1 MPNVIITGGGSNTIT
16 ISNGTTNSIAISDN
30 LTLKCGLDLTRTLKQ
45 VVRDEITEPTYA
57 HKDTTINIEKQLSEL
72 KTKVDSNFKTIKT
85 EILKQLY
92 PVGSIY
98 TSSRQIEISSVFDFG
113 TWKSLNSKKDPYYLS
128 LGYKCYVGPS
138 NIPYNAR
145 VTVVTQTP
153 GGYQNYNTTWNEAI
167 TRYGYH
173 EPNEWFAPSS
183 GGDSIKTTMISVSD
197 NYLYGISQGF
207 DDSESLPNIIGSLYQ
222 VCAERGTEGIKVSGA
237 IKKHTYEGK
246 TNSGNGHGVCID
258 MFFDAG
264 RWDPIYS
271 DSNPHVKPKA
281 YNLFMWERTA

>member
-1 MPNVIITGGGSNTIT
+1 M
-16 ISNGTTNSIAISDN
+16 
-30 LTLKCGLDLTRTLKQ
+30 
-45 VVRDEITEPTYA
+45 VRDEITEPTYA

-113 TWKSLNSKKDPYYLS
+113 TWKSLNIEKDPYYLA
-128 LGYKCYVGPS
+128 LGYKYYVGPS
-138 NIPYNAR
+138 NIPYDAR
-145 VTVVTQTP
+145 VTVVTRTP
-153 GGYQNYNTTWNEAI
+153 GGNQNYGTTWSEAI

-183 GGDSIKTTMISVSD
+183 GSDSIKTTMICVSD
-197 NYLYGISQGF
+197 DYLYGIRQGF
-207 DDSESLPNIIGSLYQ
+207 DSREYLPNIRGSLRQ
-222 VCAERGTEGIKVSGA
+222 ICAERGTDSSVAEGGA
-237 IKKHTYEGK
+237 IRRNAYTGK
-246 TNSGNGHGVCID
+246 TNSGAENNTCFD
-258 MFFDAG
+258 MSFSAG

-271 DSNPHVKPKA
+271 DSVPHVRPKA

>member
-1 MPNVIITGGGSNTIT
+1 M
-16 ISNGTTNSIAISDN
+16 
-30 LTLKCGLDLTRTLKQ
+30 
-45 VVRDEITEPTYA
+45 VRDEITEPTYA

-72 KTKVDSNFKTIKT
+72 KTKVDSDFKTIKT

-113 TWKSLNSKKDPYYLS
+113 TWKSLNSKEDPYYLS

-138 NIPYNAR
+138 NIPYDAR

-153 GGYQNYNTTWNEAI
+153 GGYQNYSTTWNEAI

-197 NYLYGISQGF
+197 DYLYGIMQGF
-207 DDSESLPNIIGSLYQ
+207 DDNESLPNIRGALYQ
-222 VCAERGTEGIKVSGA
+222 VCAERGTEEAIEVSGA
-237 IKKHTYEGK
+237 MTRRLYTGK
-246 TNSGNGHGVCID
+246 TGSGAGNNACLN
-258 MFFDAG
+258 MYFDA
-264 RWDPIYS
+264 RQWNPIYS
-271 DSNPHVKPKA
+271 DSVPHVRPKA

>member
-1 MPNVIITGGGSNTIT
+1 M
-16 ISNGTTNSIAISDN
+16 
-30 LTLKCGLDLTRTLKQ
+30 
-45 VVRDEITEPTYA
+45 VRDEITEPTYA

-98 TSSRQIEISSVFDFG
+98 TSSRKIEISSVFDFG
-113 TWKSLNSKKDPYYLS
+113 TWKSLNIEKDPYYLA

-138 NIPYNAR
+138 NIPYDAR
-145 VTVVTQTP
+145 VTVVTRTP
-153 GGYQNYNTTWNEAI
+153 GGYKNYSTTWNEAI

-197 NYLYGISQGF
+197 DYLYGFAQGF
-207 DDSESLPNIIGSLYQ
+207 DSSEYLPNIRGYLGQ
-222 VCAERGTEGIKVSGA
+222 VCAEHGTSDSAAMGQGA
-237 IKKHTYEGK
+237 IRRETYTGK
-246 TNSGNGHGVCID
+246 TNSGVEYNTCFNMH
-258 MFFDAG
+258 FSAN

-271 DSNPHVKPKA
+271 DSVPHVRPKA

>member
-1 MPNVIITGGGSNTIT
+1 M
-16 ISNGTTNSIAISDN
+16 
-30 LTLKCGLDLTRTLKQ
+30 
-45 VVRDEITEPTYA
+45 VRDEITEPTYA

-113 TWKSLNSKKDPYYLS
+113 TWKSLNSEEVPYYLS
-128 LGYKCYVGPS
+128 LGYKYYVGPS
-138 NIPYNAR
+138 NIPYDAR

-153 GGYQNYNTTWNEAI
+153 GGYQNYSTTWNEAI

-183 GGDSIKTTMISVSD
+183 GGGSTKTTMISVSD
-197 NYLYGISQGF
+197 DYLYGIRQGF
-207 DDSESLPNIIGSLYQ
+207 DSSEYLPNIKGFLKQ
-222 VCAERGTEGIKVSGA
+222 VCAEREGENKIKVWGA
-237 IKKHTYEGK
+237 IRRYAYVGK
-246 TNSGNGHGVCID
+246 TNSGDGYGTCFDID
-258 MFFDAG
+258 FDANQ
-264 RWDPIYS
+264 WSHIYS
-271 DSNPHVKPKA
+271 DLVPHVRPKA